1 MRKIKK
7 IEVDGEV
14 FEVELDF
21 DGENWNVKIE
31 ERTFSIKIPDQDLSS
46 LRKPNKRNKARKNDS
61 GNISSPI
68 PGKIISIHTSEGE
81 KVTEGQLLMVIEAMK
96 MQNEIKSSASG
107 IVTKISCESGERVE
121 AHVSLIQIAIEE
133 ED

>member
-81 KVTEGQLLMVIEAMK
+81 KVIEGQLLMVIE
-96 MQNEIKSSASG
+96 
-107 IVTKISCESGERVE
+107 V
-121 AHVSLIQIAIEE
+121 
-133 ED
+133 